1 LTKSA
6 GALTHGAAGGG
17 KIAGAIS
24 GARAR
29 GPPTSEE
36 AMHSRPRPLAAALAA
51 AALLASPAFAADL
64 TVTCRCVEGG
74 VNSAI
79 AVWVKESVIPGFTA
93 KMQGEGKDVTV
104 TLKEFAGQDEQL
116 TQQLALDFS
125 TGAGADVSGFDGFL
139 IPSFVEGGL
148 LKPLREIGGPA
159 VAEWE
164 GWAHITPG
172 IRALMAYRGEDYGI
186 ALGTDVR
193 MIFVRKDIFAE
204 AGLDADT
211 WEPTS
216 WADVLEAA
224 RTIKKGDPESFPL
237 QLNAGVSMG
246 EATTMQGYWMAL
258 LGTGEQVT
266 DEDGKWIVASQGILD
281 TLELYKTIYVDEAL
295 GDQRAQLLG
304 DGRNR
309 TFANFRDGRTA
320 MLVEGD
326 WFYRSV
332 TAPGAEFEVADRGEV
347 MTWKKMPAKEPGQ
360 GIRGQDFVTISG
372 GTGWVL
378 NPSTEAPAEAWALLA
393 FMNGKEQLDALQTH
407 QPGIRA
413 RDDVAIPDSPF
424 LTETSRTLLPI
435 TTARPND
442 PHYNDVSVA
451 IQRMT
456 EAVVSGELSPEE
468 AMAEY
473 KATVIEI
480 VGEENTVSKL

>member
-1 LTKSA
+1 VSPVANDLEETPMQS
-6 GALTHGAAGGG
+6 L
-17 KIAGAIS
+17 
-24 GARAR
+24 R
-29 GPPTSEE
+29 PP
-36 AMHSRPRPLAAALAA
+36 AAALAA
-51 AALLASPAFAADL
+51 AALLAAPAFATEL

-74 VNSAI
+74 VNSAT
-79 AVWVKESVIPGFTA
+79 AVWIKESVIPGFTE
-93 KMQGEGKDVTV
+93 KMKADGKEVTV
-104 TLKEFAGQDEQL
+104 SLKEFAGQDEQM

-148 LKPLREIGGPA
+148 LKPLEEIGGPA

-164 GWAHITPG
+164 GWEHIPAG
-172 IRALMAYRGEDYGI
+172 IRALMSYQGKDYGI

-193 MIFVRKDIFAE
+193 MIFLRKDLFE
-204 AGLDADT
+204 KAGLDADA
-211 WEPTS
+211 WQPTS
-216 WADVLEAA
+216 WEDVLDAA
-224 RTIKKGDPESFPL
+224 RAIKKADPESFPL

-258 LGTGEQVT
+258 LGTGEEVT
-266 DEDGKWIVASQGILD
+266 DADGKWIVASQGILD
-281 TLELYKTIYVDEAL
+281 TLELYKTIYVDEGL
-295 GDQRAQLLG
+295 GDQRAQLLA

-309 TFANFRDGRTA
+309 SFANFRDGKTA

-326 WFYRSV
+326 WFWRSV
-332 TAPGAEFEVADRGEV
+332 TAPGAEFAVADRDEV
-347 MTWKKMPAKEPGQ
+347 MTWKKMPAQAPGR
-360 GIRGQDFVTISG
+360 GIRGQDFVTVSG

-378 NPSTEAPAEAWALLA
+378 NPSTDAPAEAWALLA
-393 FMNGKEQLDALQTH
+393 FMNGKEQLDAFQTY

-413 RDDVAIPDSPF
+413 RDDVPIPDSPF

-456 EAVVSGELSPEE
+456 EAVVSGELTPEE
-468 AMAEY
+468 AMAQY
-473 KATVIEI
+473 KAAVIDI